1 MSLSSGSYESDG
13 VAERRAESVERESRR
28 PTAGA
33 AELVAEAEV
42 APADVREPQEGTGG
56 GVSGSVEASR
66 RRGAFDSRW
75 PKRLRLVATQ
85 PDG

>member
-1 MSLSSGSYESDG
+1 
-13 VAERRAESVERESRR
+13 
-28 PTAGA
+28 
-33 AELVAEAEV
+33 V